1 MGRLKTV
8 ETVTQQAGAIQIVRT
23 ALSDVYDFNEHRDM
37 SVSFKNDKLSGT
49 LRDEK
54 GTMISF
60 VGKDWLVKDMEG
72 HIKVYSPE
80 VFAATFHITGDK

>member
-1 MGRLKTV
+1 MGRIKTV
-8 ETVTQQAGAIQIVRT
+8 ETVAQSSEAIQVVRT
-23 ALSDVYDFNEHRDM
+23 AIGDVYEFNEKRDM
-37 SVSFKNDKLSGT
+37 SLSFKNDKLSGT